1 MLQPFLALGR
11 ASVVHS
17 KNNFLISV
25 ELKSSSR
32 PMIFFRYSSEFG
44 YVRET
49 MVKGQ
54 RNVARSG
61 EL

>member
-44 YVRET
+44 YVRE
-49 MVKGQ
+49 
-54 RNVARSG
+54 
-61 EL
+61 